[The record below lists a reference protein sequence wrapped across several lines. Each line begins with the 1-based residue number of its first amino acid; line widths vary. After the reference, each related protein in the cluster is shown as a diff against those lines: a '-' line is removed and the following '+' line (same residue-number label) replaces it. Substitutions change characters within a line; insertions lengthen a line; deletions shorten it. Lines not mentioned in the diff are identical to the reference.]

1 MVAGWRIVMRCLVP
15 LLVPGALAM
24 SPAAAEPYRPDPAL
38 VAAAKKEGQ
47 VLIYTSLI
55 VEQIVRPLIKA
66 FQSYVPGVDVK
77 YVRADSTALV
87 VRLTN
92 EARANRTQ
100 ADIWHMVEG
109 VGPLIDAGI
118 AAPIDLPSAKAL
130 PATYADPNRRW
141 VATNLALR
149 SLAYNTKLVPPAQAP
164 KSYADLIEP
173 RFKGKFVWNP
183 NSVSGAY
190 GFIGTVLKHMG
201 EEKGLAYLRALA
213 KQDITPVPMAIRAVL
228 DRVIAGE
235 YAIGLEMN
243 GSHAYI
249 SAGMGAPVAWVP
261 LDPVSLMLQVAGV
274 TAKAQHPNAA
284 RLFIDFMISRAGQE
298 VFRER
303 DYIPVHPDVSA
314 KIPQLKPETGG
325 YKAVIY
331 SPEEIDANSKRW
343 ATIFQ
348 DIFR

>member
-1 MVAGWRIVMRCLVP
+1 MVAGWRIMVRCLVP
-15 LLVPGALAM
+15 LLVPSALAL

-47 VLIYTSLI
+47 VLIYTTLI

-66 FQSYVPGVDVK
+66 FQSQVPGIDVK
-77 YVRADSTALV
+77 YVRADSTGLV

-118 AAPIDLPSAKAL
+118 AVPVDLPSAKAL
-130 PATYADPNRRW
+130 PAAYADTNRRW

-164 KSYADLIEP
+164 KGYADLIEP

-190 GFIGTVLKHMG
+190 GFIGTVLKHRG
-201 EEKGLAYLRALA
+201 EEKGLTYLRALA
-213 KQDITPVPMAIRAVL
+213 KQDITPVPMAIRATA
-228 DRVIAGE
+228 RTPT
-235 YAIGLEMN
+235 
-243 GSHAYI
+243 
-249 SAGMGAPVAWVP
+249 SAPGWVHRSP
-261 LDPVSLMLQVAGV
+261 GCRSI
-274 TAKAQHPNAA
+274 
-284 RLFIDFMISRAGQE
+284 R
-298 VFRER
+298 
-303 DYIPVHPDVSA
+303 SA
-314 KIPQLKPETGG
+314 
-325 YKAVIY
+325 
-331 SPEEIDANSKRW
+331 
-343 ATIFQ
+343 
-348 DIFR
+348 